1 MSLLIGI
8 SGGSGSGKT
17 SFINELCA
25 QFEKD
30 EICVVSQDDYYRSRR
45 EIATDDNGVTNFDV
59 PEAFHLDEFA
69 KDIKLLKSGR
79 EVSRQEYTFNNSE
92 KDAVTLL
99 FVPAPIIVIEGLFV
113 FHEREIFNQLDLK
126 LLINAKISDKII
138 RRIHRDRIER
148 NYPLEDVL
156 YRYQNHVL
164 PAFERYIYP
173 YKDEVDLIV
182 NNSKNYSMG
191 LRIIAGYLKNHLSF
205 LNE

>member
-25 QFEKD
+25 QFDKD
-30 EICVVSQDDYYRSRR
+30 QICVISQDDYYRNRR
-45 EIATDDNGVTNFDV
+45 EIATDDNGITNFDV
-59 PEAFHLDEFA
+59 PDAFYLDEFER
-69 KDIKLLKSGR
+69 DIKLLKAGV
-79 EVSRQEYTFNNSE
+79 EVKRLEYTFNNSE
-92 KDAVTLL
+92 KDPRMLV
-99 FVPAPIIVIEGLFV
+99 FPPAPIVVIEGLFV
-113 FHEREIFNQLDLK
+113 FHLKEIFDQLDLK
-126 LLINAKISDKII
+126 VLINAKMSDKII

-164 PAFERYIYP
+164 PAFEKYIYP
-173 YKDEVDLIV
+173 HKDEVDVII

-191 LRIIAGYLKNHLSF
+191 LKIMVGFLKNHLSF
-205 LNE
+205 LDR